1 MNLTPTAV
9 GLGAG
14 CWLVWARSRVGR
26 LFHMAGRAPSS
37 VVRPSLVS
45 QTCVRFTEHRSHVPL
60 ALGAAPWIVLW
71 AKMGAMEPLQI
82 GCLGAARI
90 APAALIKPS
99 AANEGV
105 VCAAVAA
112 RDPRRA
118 EKFAAKHHIAKVHE
132 SYDALLADDEL
143 DAVYNPL
150 PNGLHGV
157 WTLRALARGK
167 HVLCEKP
174 FTANAEEAQRVAD
187 AAADSGLV
195 AMEAFHWRYHPM
207 AARMLE
213 VIGSGELGEV
223 RRIEAALCFPLPRFK
238 DIRWQLPLAG
248 GALMDAGC
256 YPVHMVRTL
265 AGEEPTVTRAVAKL
279 HSAGV
284 DRRMEAEFSF
294 ADGRTGGI
302 LASMWSST
310 LLRFRVVVTGSL
322 ATMRVLNPTTPHM
335 FNRLSVSGAK
345 GRRHE
350 RVAGGPTYDYQLEA
364 FRAAV
369 QEGTP
374 SLTPPS
380 DAVANMRVIDA
391 IYLAAGLEARPA
403 AKEAA

>member
-1 MNLTPTAV
+1 
-9 GLGAG
+9 
-14 CWLVWARSRVGR
+14 
-26 LFHMAGRAPSS
+26 
-37 VVRPSLVS
+37 
-45 QTCVRFTEHRSHVPL
+45 
-60 ALGAAPWIVLW
+60 
-71 AKMGAMEPLQI
+71 MEPLRI

-99 AANEGV
+99 ASNDGV

-112 RDPRRA
+112 RDPSRA
-118 EKFAAKHHIAKVHE
+118 RAFAAKHHVTKVHE
-132 SYDALLADDEL
+132 SYEALLADDQL

-150 PNGLHGV
+150 PNGLHGL
-157 WTLRALARGK
+157 WTLRALAQGK

-174 FTANAEEAQRVAD
+174 FTANADEAQRVAD
-187 AAADSGLV
+187 ATAESGLV

-207 AARMLE
+207 AARMLA
-213 VIGSGELGEV
+213 VIASGELGDV
-223 RRIEAALCFPLPRFK
+223 RRIEAALCFPLPLFK

-265 AGEEPTVTRAVAKL
+265 AGAEPTVVRASAKL
-279 HSAGV
+279 RSAGV
-284 DRRMEAEFSF
+284 DRRMEAELSF

-310 LLRFRVVVTGSL
+310 LVRLRVVVTGSQ
-322 ATMRVLNPTTPHM
+322 ATMRVFNPTTPHM

-350 RVAGGPTYDYQLEA
+350 RVPGGPTYNYQLEA

-369 QEGTP
+369 QEGALT
-374 SLTPPS
+374 LTPPS

-391 IYLAAGLEARPA
+391 IYLAAGLEPRPA
-403 AKEAA
+403 ASEPA